1 MAGATIAEL
10 KEWLGDSS
18 TAAVMRYVHSTGRTA
33 GIADRMATLEDLNLS
48 AAL

>member
-18 TAAVMRYVHSTGRTA
+18 TAAVMRYVHTTGRTP
-33 GIADRMATLEDLNLS
+33 GIADKMATLEDLELG
-48 AAL
+48 A